1 LFKTVVGLPFQ
12 TSAMKPFL
20 ALCLLALLSGCSDYG
35 SPNYPPPELQTV
47 AVVYCDGFAP
57 LWVAFQDGD
66 GPWTRVQPTA
76 ANGNQVFQ
84 YSFASNHGAVASVRD
99 VGGGLTLLHV
109 LLGRPDELASIAIS
123 GPRACGATDKT
134 LLGTIA
140 GVESTDLAIVR
151 GGFFS
156 EAQVLGGGS
165 FTLDALPAGPR
176 DILVERATTIDGAGP
191 RLSQLLLRRGVD
203 LPDHA
208 QIPPLDF
215 NSPEAFEPVL
225 PFVTLEGVGQDD
237 AFLSTR
243 LRTSNFDNT
252 FSIPIPGPDGS
263 VRPYYAI
270 PEARL
275 AAGELQALT
284 VEAHGGTPGA
294 SRTTIVYFRAPADR
308 TLVMGPDVSTPEVS
322 VVATA
327 PTLRLRARFVNQ
339 DAYDRETSVVYA
351 TDGPRPGFAAVS
363 MTAAYATSTGGY
375 DLVIPELSGVAGFD
389 RLWALATAASVRW
402 SATRLGGTLGL
413 GFDPVPTDGAVRRS
427 ASASAV
433 LTP

>member
-1 LFKTVVGLPFQ
+1 
-12 TSAMKPFL
+12 MKPFL
-20 ALCLLALLSGCSDYG
+20 AVCLLAWLAACSDDL
-35 SPNYPPPELQTV
+35 SPNPPPPASQTV
-47 AVVYCDGFAP
+47 ALIYCDAFAP

-66 GPWTRVQPTA
+66 GPWTRVPPTA
-76 ANGNQVFQ
+76 ANDNQVFQ
-84 YSFASNHGAVASVRD
+84 YAFASNHGAVASVLD
-99 VGGGLTLLHV
+99 VGGGLTFLHV
-109 LLGRPDELASIAIS
+109 LFGKPEELASIAINS
-123 GPRACGATDKT
+123 PRACAATDKT

-140 GVESTDLAIVR
+140 GVDSTDLAIVR

-176 DILVERATTIDGAGP
+176 DILVERATTVNGAGL
-191 RLSQLLLRRGVD
+191 RLSKLLLRRGVD

-225 PFVTLEGVGQDD
+225 PFVTLEGVGQDG

-243 LRTSNFDNT
+243 LRTSNFDNI

-275 AAGELQALT
+275 AAGDLQALS
-284 VEAHGGTPGA
+284 VQANGGTPGA
-294 SRTTIVYFRAPADR
+294 SRTTVVYFRAPVDR
-308 TLVMGPDVSTPEVS
+308 TLVLGPDVSTPEIS
-322 VVATA
+322 TVALA

-339 DAYDRETSVVYA
+339 DAYDRQTSVFYS
-351 TDGPRPGFAAVS
+351 TEGPRPSFVAVS
-363 MTAAYATSTGGY
+363 MTAAYAASSGGY

-389 RLWALATAASVRW
+389 PVWALRAVASVRW

-413 GFDPVPTDGAVRRS
+413 GADPLPTDGAVRRS
-427 ASASAV
+427 AFATDV